1 MRVGISMLLRAWGV
15 CLLMW
20 IAQAQDVDANLQ
32 LDIDSSEERTVKIIE
47 DVDQTCGKETLQQA
61 C

>member
-1 MRVGISMLLRAWGV
+1 MLLRAWGV